1 MDDVWKYNGDVEG
14 VKRTQHSTVNTSV
27 QKPDL
32 SQPASLSFSER
43 EAATSGE
50 DLMRFPSPTP
60 RVSSLSQ
67 DQDTTS
73 KASSSSTFGPDL
85 TSELEERRS
94 SPQTEVSRSKVSLS
108 TAQKDSI

>member
-14 VKRTQHSTVNTSV
+14 VKRTQHSTVSTSV
-27 QKPDL
+27 QKPDP
-32 SQPASLSFSER
+32 SQPAAGSFSER

-50 DLMRFPSPTP
+50 DVMRLPSPTS
-60 RVSSLSQ
+60 RFSSLSQ
-67 DQDTTS
+67 DQDAAS
-73 KASSSSTFGPDL
+73 KATLPSTFGPDL
-85 TSELEERRS
+85 TSELEEERS